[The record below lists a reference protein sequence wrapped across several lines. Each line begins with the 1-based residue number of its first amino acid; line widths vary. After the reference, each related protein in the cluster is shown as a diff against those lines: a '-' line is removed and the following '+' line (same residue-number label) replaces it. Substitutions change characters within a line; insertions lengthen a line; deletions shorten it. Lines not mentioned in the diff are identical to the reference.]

1 MQKNYS
7 NNERYQNESQRP
19 SASNDFMQKLAL
31 AMRYDSI
38 MTSMRH
44 GKADDSMVQKAIEIA
59 KRSVGTLMS
68 I

>member
-1 MQKNYS
+1 
-7 NNERYQNESQRP
+7 
-19 SASNDFMQKLAL
+19 MQKLAL

-59 KRSVGTLMS
+59 KKIGRDVNVDLKDPNYEEVD
-68 I
+68 